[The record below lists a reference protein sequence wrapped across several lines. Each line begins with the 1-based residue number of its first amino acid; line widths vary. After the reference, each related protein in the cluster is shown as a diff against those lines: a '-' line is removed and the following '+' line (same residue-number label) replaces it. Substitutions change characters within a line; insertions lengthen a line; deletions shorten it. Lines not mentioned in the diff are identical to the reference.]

1 MIVFPLI
8 SSGIYGYPRDQVLQ
22 VAVNM
27 ISGFLMD
34 HEMIVYIVIFDRK
47 AYKIGEKLFAD
58 IASYIDDQYVEEQED
73 RWERSINS
81 DNGEGIT

>member
-1 MIVFPLI
+1 
-8 SSGIYGYPRDQVLQ
+8 
-22 VAVNM
+22 M